1 LFIFYLGFT
10 TEFTAM
16 TGVLMAWYKQAG
28 VALARMITLLQG
40 APPLTLVKHTP
51 VYVTGE
57 LPPVPYTPK
66 TDEHRLEEW
75 PPNGIRR
82 LNLKRPLRAYD
93 QVPEGTCQFE
103 QGFPIPGSP
112 SPAWGTW

>member
-1 LFIFYLGFT
+1 
-10 TEFTAM
+10 M

-51 VYVTGE
+51 VYVTDE

-66 TDEHRLEEW
+66 GDAATLAGRSWHAR
-75 PPNGIRR
+75 G
-82 LNLKRPLRAYD
+82 
-93 QVPEGTCQFE
+93 CQ
-103 QGFPIPGSP
+103 IS
-112 SPAWGTW
+112 SAS